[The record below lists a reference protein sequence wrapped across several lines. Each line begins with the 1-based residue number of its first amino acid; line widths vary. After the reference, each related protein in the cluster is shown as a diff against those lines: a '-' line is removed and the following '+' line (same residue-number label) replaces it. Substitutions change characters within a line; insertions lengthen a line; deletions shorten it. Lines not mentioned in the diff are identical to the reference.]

1 MLLTT
6 QYLEEADR
14 LADNIVVIDH
24 GRVIAEGT
32 SSQLKARLG
41 ATIVEVGFAD
51 PATAQRAQSELAR
64 IGLCDVGA
72 ASTIVESKVDDGA
85 RSCSRSFAA
94 SITPRLEPATLTVRE
109 PTLDDVF
116 LSLTGHK
123 AEEPVAEDAARRSRP
138 PPNARCSMTAI
149 AVPTTIERPKRS
161 AFSWA
166 VHDALTVTW
175 RNLVAMKRTPQVLV
189 FSTIQPIIFVLMF
202 RYVFGGAIR
211 IPGVDHYVD
220 YLMPGVFAQ
229 TVVFGSIQTGVGLA
243 EDLHTGL
250 IERFQSLPMAR
261 SAVLAGRTLA
271 DLVRNVFVV
280 MLMVGVGFIVGWRI
294 HTNVLGLVG
303 GIAVML
309 LFAHSLSWVFALV
322 GLTAANAEAA
332 QAASFPILAPLVFAS
347 TAFVSAASMP
357 APLEWFANHQPVS
370 IVIDAVR
377 ALTYGGQFAST
388 SKVLGAIAW
397 SLAIIAIAAPLAVS
411 MYRRKV

>member
-1 MLLTT
+1 
-6 QYLEEADR
+6 
-14 LADNIVVIDH
+14 
-24 GRVIAEGT
+24 
-32 SSQLKARLG
+32 
-41 ATIVEVGFAD
+41 
-51 PATAQRAQSELAR
+51 
-64 IGLCDVGA
+64 
-72 ASTIVESKVDDGA
+72 
-85 RSCSRSFAA
+85 
-94 SITPRLEPATLTVRE
+94 
-109 PTLDDVF
+109 
-116 LSLTGHK
+116 
-123 AEEPVAEDAARRSRP
+123 
-138 PPNARCSMTAI
+138 MTAI
-149 AVPTTIERPKRS
+149 AIPTTIERPKHG
-161 AFSWA
+161 AFGWA
-166 VHDALTVTW
+166 VQDALTVTW

-243 EDLHTGL
+243 EDLHKGL
-250 IERFQSLPMAR
+250 IERFQSLPMSR

-280 MLMVGVGFIVGWRI
+280 SLMVGVGFIVGWRI
-294 HTNVLGLVG
+294 HTSVFGLIG
-303 GIAVML
+303 GVALML

-322 GLTAANAEAA
+322 GLSAAN
-332 QAASFPILAPLVFAS
+332 AASFPILAPLVFAS

-377 ALTYGGQFAST
+377 AVTYGGQFAST
-388 SKVLGAIAW
+388 GKVLGAIAW
-397 SLAIIAIAAPLAVS
+397 SVAIIVVAAPLAVR

>member
-1 MLLTT
+1 
-6 QYLEEADR
+6 
-14 LADNIVVIDH
+14 
-24 GRVIAEGT
+24 
-32 SSQLKARLG
+32 
-41 ATIVEVGFAD
+41 
-51 PATAQRAQSELAR
+51 
-64 IGLCDVGA
+64 
-72 ASTIVESKVDDGA
+72 
-85 RSCSRSFAA
+85 
-94 SITPRLEPATLTVRE
+94 
-109 PTLDDVF
+109 
-116 LSLTGHK
+116 
-123 AEEPVAEDAARRSRP
+123 
-138 PPNARCSMTAI
+138 MTAI
-149 AVPTTIERPKRS
+149 AIPTTTIDRPRHS
-161 AFSWA
+161 GFSWA
-166 VHDALTVTW
+166 VQDAMTVTW

-229 TVVFGSIQTGVGLA
+229 TVVFGSIQTGVALA
-243 EDLHTGL
+243 EDLQKGL

-280 MLMVGVGFIVGWRI
+280 SLMVGVGFVVGWRI
-294 HTNVLGLVG
+294 HTSVFGLIA
-303 GIAVML
+303 GIAMML
-309 LFAHSLSWVFALV
+309 LFAHALSWVFALV
-322 GLTAANAEAA
+322 GLSAANAEAA

-388 SKVLGAIAW
+388 GKVLGGIAW
-397 SLAIIAIAAPLAVS
+397 SLAIIVIAAPLAVR